1 MRPSPASRCGPG
13 QEDSS
18 HAQARR
24 GILAGVRCVP
34 RPPEDPAMTVHESA
48 GGWQENDGLSRLGD
62 RYLISRTE
70 LLLAEVGTRLG
81 LFDELATHGPET
93 CPELAER
100 TGLDEGYIREWLA

>member
-1 MRPSPASRCGPG
+1 
-13 QEDSS
+13 
-18 HAQARR
+18 
-24 GILAGVRCVP
+24 
-34 RPPEDPAMTVHESA
+34 MTVHESA

-100 TGLDEGYIREWLA
+100 TGLDEGYIREWLAAMAERAYLDYDASTHRFALGWCRLAGS